1 MNIEIKD
8 KKQVFLNYLVIV
20 VAAISLFCFS
30 YNFFKERTIDSQVN
44 YIDNAL
50 KEINTINDRCNDFI
64 VKDSINVNKSL
75 KIIPEM
81 VNELNKI
88 KDDINIQEYDPE
100 KLDSL
105 RNGVENN
112 ILMYIQMEAMLKNPA
127 GNDIEKAAKNLKTYY
142 TIASN
147 YYSIFSEN
155 AISILKSSFFAIDN
169 ITNYCLSA
177 FNSTREK
184 EVNDDQ
190 NTLFINAM
198 DNISS
203 YYDNLKVDFS
213 PLSLKARNNIITYEL
228 AISDIDNQITS
239 LKTLKDSLK
248 NISVPNNG
256 LKSYEE
262 LDASM
267 EEYYNYLQNFKY
279 SLSMEKVH
287 AKNEKTDS
295 DFYESLYITP
305 KKHLSSAETHYSKF
319 KSFYK
324 KLKSVPTL
332 I

>member
-1 MNIEIKD
+1 
-8 KKQVFLNYLVIV
+8 
-20 VAAISLFCFS
+20 
-30 YNFFKERTIDSQVN
+30 
-44 YIDNAL
+44 
-50 KEINTINDRCNDFI
+50 
-64 VKDSINVNKSL
+64 
-75 KIIPEM
+75 
-81 VNELNKI
+81 
-88 KDDINIQEYDPE
+88 
-100 KLDSL
+100 
-105 RNGVENN
+105 
-112 ILMYIQMEAMLKNPA
+112 
-127 GNDIEKAAKNLKTYY
+127 
-142 TIASN
+142 
-147 YYSIFSEN
+147 
-155 AISILKSSFFAIDN
+155 
-169 ITNYCLSA
+169 
-177 FNSTREK
+177 
-184 EVNDDQ
+184 
-190 NTLFINAM
+190 M

-213 PLSLKARNNIITYEL
+213 PLSLKARNNIVTYEL